1 MGAHRSI
8 AHFNRKNKNLPI
20 LSWCISNIPFQ
31 SCINSRC
38 PRGSKCKA
46 LQPDSKR
53 WCIPKMSNRE
63 HPRPLRSRSD
73 ERRDDEPCSSE
84 SSSSESSS
92 EESSEEEDGGTCDSF
107 LEELME
113 RSDGGGHSKE
123 RPEGRGQ
130 GHDRRQ
136 GQVEG

>member
-8 AHFNRKNKNLPI
+8 AHFKKEYKNLPYLI
-20 LSWCISNIPFQ
+20 WCISNILFQ
-31 SCINSRC
+31 SCVNSPC

-73 ERRDDEPCSSE
+73 DHLDDEPWSSE

-92 EESSEEEDGGTCDSF
+92 EEKLEENDEGTCDSF

-113 RSDGGGHSKE
+113 RSDGGGHSRE
-123 RPEGRGQ
+123 RPEGHGQ
-130 GHDRRQ
+130 G
-136 GQVEG
+136 